1 MCYVATS
8 TVGYHRL
15 LEAMISGRGSCM
27 GYSTEKFVI
36 RYGQRAI
43 MEKKQLQEKY
53 NGKIKKKVYEERK
66 EKLFSR
72 KTGST
77 KERRS
82 GGR

>member
-1 MCYVATS
+1 
-8 TVGYHRL
+8 
-15 LEAMISGRGSCM
+15 M
-27 GYSTEKFVI
+27 GYSIEKSVI

-53 NGKIKKKVYEERK
+53 NVKIKKKVYEKRK

-72 KTGST
+72 KIGST

-82 GGR
+82 GGRRENETLQIIKYERSKKV